1 MDFDE
6 RLGPL
11 IAISTYV
18 EDARWGVW
26 NVPAALLPMAYV
38 DGVAAAG
45 GLPVLLPQN
54 GDDPSAL
61 SAVDGLVLAGGAD
74 VDPAGYGHESHEKT
88 VSRPERDRFEFA
100 LLREAL
106 RRRLP
111 VLGVC
116 RGMQVLNVAL
126 GGTLTQHLP
135 DSVGTAHQPGPATYG
150 TTRVTF
156 TESTRVAG
164 ILGAGADVHCYHHQA
179 VDRLGTGLVATGRA
193 VDGTVEAVEV
203 PDEPFVVG
211 VQWHPEQD
219 HRDLRLFAAL
229 VRAARH
235 RRDTEVTIT
244 TNIPAER
251 EV

>member
-1 MDFDE
+1 VVSNDSSV
-6 RLGPL
+6 L
-11 IAISTYV
+11 IGISTYA
-18 EDARWGVW
+18 EDASWGVW

-45 GLPVLLPQN
+45 GLPVLLPQA

-74 VDPAGYGHESHEKT
+74 VDPVGYGHEAHEKT

-100 LLREAL
+100 LLREAR

-116 RGMQVLNVAL
+116 RGMQLLNVAF

-135 DSVGTAHQPGPATYG
+135 ETVGTAHQPGPATYG

-156 TESTRVAG
+156 TEGSRVAG
-164 ILGAGADVHCYHHQA
+164 ILGAGAEVRCYHHQA
-179 VDRLGTGLVATGRA
+179 VDRLGTGLVVTGQA
-193 VDGTVEAVEV
+193 ADGTAEAVES
-203 PDEPFVVG
+203 PGEPFVVG

-219 HRDLRLFAAL
+219 NRDLRLFAAL
-229 VRAARH
+229 VRAAHR
-235 RRDTEVTIT
+235 RRDTAHATPNVFTEV
-244 TNIPAER
+244 
-251 EV
+251 